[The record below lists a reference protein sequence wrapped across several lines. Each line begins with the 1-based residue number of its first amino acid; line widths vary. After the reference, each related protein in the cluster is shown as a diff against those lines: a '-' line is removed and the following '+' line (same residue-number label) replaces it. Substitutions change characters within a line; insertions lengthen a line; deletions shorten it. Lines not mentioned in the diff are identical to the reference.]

1 MFQHSPEFAVVSKT
15 GDDDDGASIA
25 SSVAEWMPISK
36 PAKPKNQITIAQA
49 WKRREV
55 HCEQRKSKARAKEWH
70 LFVHSVL
77 YCDIC
82 FDHGNSTISIGDE
95 KYLTACRGTKWFDT
109 EFILGFTSLLAHDAH
124 VTPPPFENAANR
136 VKMIQCPCPKQTI
149 KDENVLTVPN
159 MVRWFLL
166 IAYNKY
172 HFAVLQFDL
181 QLRMVFVFDGLNYKL
196 DNWKDHVI
204 HTLRAYGRVPLSL
217 AAKTTY
223 KSESVPSEIGINSK
237 QTLEI
242 QFGDMAPWIVTNQL
256 FTTQRD
262 SHNCGPIACLKVMEV
277 FGYIDKGQIDIIS
290 QLPGGYRNIVMDK
303 FEELLSKYD
312 RELVVETRMNVD
324 EDGNI
329 EKATATNRAPSSE
342 IETVTATAE

>member
-1 MFQHSPEFAVVSKT
+1 MSQT
-15 GDDDDGASIA
+15 GDEDDAASIA
-25 SSVAEWMPISK
+25 SSVAEEMPIHGK
-36 PAKPKNQITIAQA
+36 HQITIAQA
-49 WKRREV
+49 WKCREV
-55 HCEQRKSKARAKEWH
+55 HPEQRKSKARAKEWY

-124 VTPPPFENAANR
+124 LTPPPFENAANR
-136 VKMIQCPCPKQTI
+136 VKMIQCPYPKQTI
-149 KDENVLTVPN
+149 KDENVLMVPN

-166 IAYNKY
+166 IAHNEN

-181 QLRMVFVFDGLNYKL
+181 QLGLVFVFDGLNFKI

-204 HTLRAYGRVPLSL
+204 HTLREYGRVPLSL

-223 KSESVPSEIGINSK
+223 KSSKIGINLK
-237 QTLEI
+237 QRLEI
-242 QFGDMAPWIVTNQL
+242 QFGEMAPWIVTNQL

-262 SHNCGPIACLKVMEV
+262 THNCGPIACLKVMEV

-290 QLPGGYRNIVMDK
+290 QHPGEYRKIVMDK
-303 FEELLSKYD
+303 FKELLSKYD
-312 RELVVETRMNVD
+312 RELVVETRMKVD